1 MCVTVSKGDPHMAEL
16 DIRARIG
23 LRIKHLR
30 AKAHLTQDALAYGIG
45 LSRSYLA
52 EVETGKRNVSAVN
65 IERICGGLGVS
76 LAEFFADDLFSTRPE
91 TTSMP

>member
-1 MCVTVSKGDPHMAEL
+1 MADL

-23 LRIKHLR
+23 LRIKKLR
-30 AKAHLTQDALAYGIG
+30 AQARLTQDALAYGIG

-76 LAEFFADDLFSTRPE
+76 VAEFFADELFATLPDDST
-91 TTSMP
+91 TA

>member
-1 MCVTVSKGDPHMAEL
+1 MADL

-23 LRIKHLR
+23 LRIKQLR
-30 AKAHLTQDALAYGIG
+30 AKAHLTQGALARDIG

-65 IERICGGLGVS
+65 IERICGGLGVT
-76 LAEFFADDLFSTRPE
+76 LAEFFAGELFE
-91 TTSMP
+91 